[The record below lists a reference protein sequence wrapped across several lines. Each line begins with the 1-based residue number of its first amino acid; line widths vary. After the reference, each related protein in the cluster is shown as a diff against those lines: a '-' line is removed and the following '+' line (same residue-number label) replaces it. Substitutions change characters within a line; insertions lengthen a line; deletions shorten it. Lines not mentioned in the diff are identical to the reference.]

1 MKITKAFLR
10 KIIKEEVQASLKED
24 YYDPSTL
31 ASRVAGKK
39 FGRFKRCRSDGP
51 GGLGLK
57 MGCKGRDV
65 KAFQKELQKALDL
78 EYKMNPNMFPDAGEG
93 GPKIEADGFFGPTT
107 NMAVED
113 IVRAKKD
120 RGIAVSSYKEGD
132 KISNDIAMAITKS
145 AATAAVDPAPASATA
160 PGPESELGVLQ
171 PLAGARFFSNEEDPD
186 DLAAKAFSD
195 GDDDD
200 DGPKPFKLKEKRVK
214 PNIKS
219 SLSLKEVFER
229 FL

>member
-78 EYKMNPNMFPDAGEG
+78 EYKMNPHMFPEAPEE

-107 NMAVED
+107 NMALRGV
-113 IVRAKKD
+113 VNSKRD
-120 RGIAVSSYKEGD
+120 RGAAISRYKEGD

-145 AATAAVDPAPASATA
+145 ATTAAVDPAPA
-160 PGPESELGVLQ
+160 PGDGEGSELGVLQ
-171 PLAGARFFSNEEDPD
+171 PFVGTRPFRDEDVEAD
-186 DLAAKAFSD
+186 AAKAFQD
-195 GDDDD
+195 YDDDD
-200 DGPKPFKLKEKRVK
+200 KRGPKPFKLKEKRVK

-219 SLSLKEVFER
+219 SLSLKEAFER